1 MQLLDSDKLNVL
13 LISCGKNLTPIV
25 NTSGKEKEGSL
36 ENQLKNLKETLSD
49 TKPPGDLV
57 KLAKTVDQAQAVL
70 TSIEAIAEKTLS

>member
-49 TKPPGDLV
+49 TKFPGDLV